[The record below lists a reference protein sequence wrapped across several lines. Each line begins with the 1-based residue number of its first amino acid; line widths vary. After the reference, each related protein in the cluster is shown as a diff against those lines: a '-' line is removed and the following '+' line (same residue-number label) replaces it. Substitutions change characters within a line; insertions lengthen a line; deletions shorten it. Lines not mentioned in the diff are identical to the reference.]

1 MHLTALGGAHVG
13 GPGRGIADC
22 DPLQWGHG
30 SPHGAGRQ
38 RSRHHSSQVLQSLIL
53 ADKGVAICPRKGSP
67 LPQVTSE
74 LETES
79 RAASTEYLQ
88 RGWAGGH

>member
-1 MHLTALGGAHVG
+1 MHLTAVGGARVG
-13 GPGRGIADC
+13 GPGGGIAER
-22 DPLQWGHG
+22 DPLQWGYG
-30 SPHGAGRQ
+30 RPHGAGRQ
-38 RSRHHSSQVLQSLIL
+38 RSRHHSSQVPQSLIL
-53 ADKGVAICPRKGSP
+53 ADKGVEICPRKGSP

-88 RGWAGGH
+88 GGWGGGH